1 MLGKR
6 YVEAAM
12 AQHPDVDFEVRWRP
26 FQLNPAASKTG
37 INKIEM
43 YNQKFG
49 AARVASM
56 VPMMTAKFKAVG
68 IDYSMGGNTGSTI
81 DSHRLA
87 TYAYQQGGAEMQN
100 QLMEELFMN
109 YFSEEKFLGDASV
122 LKAAAAKV
130 GLEGADAIID
140 DENALLDEVEN
151 ELNTHARGINGV
163 PHFFVANGHEKYS
176 ISGAQPTEV
185 FQDLFTQIKEDEE

>member
-6 YVEAAM
+6 YIEAAM

-26 FQLNPAASKTG
+26 FLLNPGASKTG
-37 INKIEM
+37 INKMEM
-43 YNQKFG
+43 YKQKFG

-100 QLMEELFMN
+100 KLMEEMFMN
-109 YFSEEKFLGDASV
+109 YFSQEQFLGDASV

-140 DENALLDEVEN
+140 DESALLEEVED
-151 ELNTHARGINGV
+151 ELTTHARGIHGV
-163 PHFFVANGHEKYS
+163 PHFFVDNKYS

-185 FQDLFTQIKEDEE
+185 FQDLFTQITEDDE